1 MKKRFAIWIAVAI
14 AGVGVFVA
22 LQRIKKTEME
32 QEGRVTYHKKSGD
45 LIQFLTR
52 ELQQYGGTVTTTGSV
67 PVMRA
72 EWRYAEDT
80 NGFQILIAQS
90 HRAELVRSFTSAL
103 GEPTLRDQYPHLVYK
118 EDRLGVGIVANLQSD
133 PIHIICLRRG
143 ALSR

>member
-1 MKKRFAIWIAVAI
+1 MSKRIIIWVVVAL
-14 AGVGVFVA
+14 AGVGVVLA
-22 LQRIKKTEME
+22 LQHIKRTEME
-32 QEGRVTYHKKSGD
+32 QEGRVTYHKRSGD
-45 LIQFLTR
+45 LIQFLVQ
-52 ELQQYGGTVTTTGSV
+52 ELRQYGGTVTVTGGA

-90 HRAELVRSFTSAL
+90 HRAELVECFTSAF
-103 GEPTLRDQYPHLVYK
+103 GEPLLRDQYPHLVYK

-143 ALSR
+143 ALFR

>member
-1 MKKRFAIWIAVAI
+1 MSKRFIIWIPVVL
-14 AGVGVFVA
+14 AGVGVVVA

-52 ELQQYGGTVTTTGSV
+52 ELRQYGSTVTVTGSV

-80 NGFQILIAQS
+80 NGFQILIAQRY
-90 HRAELVRSFTSAL
+90 RAELVRSFTSAL
-103 GEPTLRDQYPHLVYK
+103 GAPMLRGQYPHLV
-118 EDRLGVGIVANLQSD
+118 
-133 PIHIICLRRG
+133 
-143 ALSR
+143 

>member
-1 MKKRFAIWIAVAI
+1 MLKRIIIWLAVTI

-52 ELQQYGGTVTTTGSV
+52 ELREYGGTVTVTGSV

-72 EWRYAEDT
+72 EWQYAEDPK
-80 NGFQILIAQS
+80 GFQILVSQS
-90 HRAELVRSFTSAL
+90 RRGEFVHSMTLTF
-103 GEPTLRDQYPHLVYK
+103 GEPQLRDKYPHLVYT
-118 EDRLGVGIVANLQSD
+118 EDRFGVGIVADLQSD
-133 PIHIICLRRG
+133 PIHIICLRKG
-143 ALSR
+143 ALFR

>member
-1 MKKRFAIWIAVAI
+1 MSKRFIIWIAVAI
-14 AGVGVFVA
+14 ACVGVVVT

-32 QEGRVTYHKKSGD
+32 REGHVIYHKKSGD

-52 ELQQYGGTVTTTGSV
+52 ELRQYGSTVTVTGSV

-90 HRAELVRSFTSAL
+90 YRAEVVRSFTSAL
-103 GEPTLRDQYPHLVYK
+103 GEPMLREQYPHLVYK
-118 EDRLGVGIVANLQSD
+118 EDRFGVGIVANLQTD
-133 PIHIICLRRG
+133 PMHVICLRRG
-143 ALSR
+143 ALFR

>member
-1 MKKRFAIWIAVAI
+1 MSKRFIIWIAVAI
-14 AGVGVFVA
+14 AGVGGVVA

-52 ELQQYGGTVTTTGSV
+52 ELREYGGTVTVTGSV

-103 GEPTLRDQYPHLVYK
+103 GEPMLRDQYPHLVYK
-118 EDRLGVGIVANLQSD
+118 EDRFGVGIVANLQGD

-143 ALSR
+143 ALFR

>member
-1 MKKRFAIWIAVAI
+1 MSKRFIIWIAVAI
-14 AGVGVFVA
+14 AGIGVVVA
-22 LQRIKKTEME
+22 LQRIKKAEME
-32 QEGRVTYHKKSGD
+32 QEGRVTYRKKSGD

-52 ELQQYGGTVTTTGSV
+52 ELRQYGGTLTVTGSV

-90 HRAELVRSFTSAL
+90 HRAELLRCLTSSL
-103 GEPTLRDQYPHLVYK
+103 GEPMLREQYPHLVYRA
-118 EDRLGVGIVANLQSD
+118 DRLGVGVVANLQSD

-143 ALSR
+143 AL